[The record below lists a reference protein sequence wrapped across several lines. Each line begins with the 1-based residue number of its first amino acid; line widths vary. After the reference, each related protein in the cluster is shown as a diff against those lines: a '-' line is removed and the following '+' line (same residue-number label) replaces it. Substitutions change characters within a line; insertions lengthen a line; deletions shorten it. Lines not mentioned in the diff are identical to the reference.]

1 MAQHATDPGRPLQS
15 ARHCALTFAS
25 GRTTYGGV
33 SKQPLIG
40 VSPNAFPAEDR
51 KFYKNKPLEYG
62 DASIATAVRGAG
74 GLPMM
79 LYRAGADSPEALAAH
94 ADALVARVDA
104 LVLTGGADVSPGMY
118 GEEALNPAWVGDP
131 DRDRWEMA
139 LYRAALSHQVPVL
152 GVCRGAQLINVAE
165 GGSLWQD
172 LATLRDGSKVHRSQ
186 ELYDGLSH
194 DVSVVEGTELFALFG
209 DDTHHVNSVHH
220 QGLKA
225 VPDHLR
231 VIATSPDGVAEAIER
246 AGTPWVL
253 GVQWHP
259 EWMQD
264 RPAQRRIF
272 ERLIE
277 LARARAAT

>member
-1 MAQHATDPGRPLQS
+1 MI
-15 ARHCALTFAS
+15 RH
-25 GRTTYGGV
+25 
-33 SKQPLIG
+33 PLIG

-51 KFYKNKPLEYG
+51 RFYKNKPLEYG
-62 DASIATAVRGAG
+62 DASIATAVRAAG
-74 GLPMM
+74 GLPLM
-79 LYRAGADSPEALAAH
+79 LYRAGTEGAEALAAQ
-94 ADALVARVDA
+94 ADAMVARVDG
-104 LVLTGGADVSPGMY
+104 LVLTGGADISPGTY
-118 GEEALNPAWVGDP
+118 GEEALDPAWRGDP

-139 LYRAALSHQVPVL
+139 LYRAAVAHQRPVL

-186 ELYDGLSH
+186 ELYDSLSH
-194 DVSVVEGTELFALFG
+194 DVAVEAGTELEALFG
-209 DDTHHVNSVHH
+209 DDSHHVNSVHH

-225 VPDHLR
+225 VAPSLR
-231 VIATSPDGVAEAIER
+231 VIAHSPDGVPEAVVRE
-246 AGTPWVL
+246 GEPWVL

-272 ERLIE
+272 ERLVE
-277 LARARAAT
+277 LAQSSAQR